1 MIKENNSLSIPQAAD
16 LLNVSV
22 TVIRGAVT
30 RKELIA
36 KRYGLKVLRISLE
49 DLENWI
55 NLTKDRPFN
64 PKIKN
69 RLNQDCI

>member
-1 MIKENNSLSIPQAAD
+1 MIKENNSLSIPQVAD
-16 LLNVSV
+16 LLNVSH

-30 RKELIA
+30 RGELKF
-36 KRYGLKVLRISLE
+36 KRIGLKVVRIAIE
-49 DLENWI
+49 DVENWLE
-55 NLTKDRPFN
+55 LTKDRPFN